1 MISELTLSQT
11 AVLAHQG
18 NWQVGE
24 PLSAPVI
31 QTLPYSV
38 VWPVRQEV
46 IGPDGK
52 MVQALMPTLY
62 LRESSPSLV

>member
-1 MISELTLSQT
+1 MTSELTLSQT
-11 AVLAHQG
+11 A
-18 NWQVGE
+18 
-24 PLSAPVI
+24 VI

-52 MVQALMPTLY
+52 MVQALTPTLY
-62 LRESSPSLV
+62 LRESSLSLV